1 MKNRSRIALLIV
13 ALFMLGTGTIT
24 AYQSL
29 SKTVAIVEDGKVT
42 QYETL
47 NNTVEDILKAQE
59 IVLGEKD
66 VVEPSLDTTIE
77 DGMKIVVERW
87 RPTVNVDVNGTTSTL
102 KTTALTVGELIEDR
116 HIKIDEHSTITPAL
130 DTPVEDGFN
139 VEVKTREVSIEIVQ
153 EEIPF
158 EVKVEETANLAP
170 GEQKVIT
177 EGVNGLAEKTVEIV
191 RFGGEVQSE
200 TIKQEITL
208 TEPQTKVVKEGKK
221 NVIKDS
227 ATGKTYEYTKA
238 LTLEATAYTDIDG
251 DKWAGITASGRPTFV
266 GMVAV
271 DPKVIPL
278 GTILYVEDYGIA
290 IAGDTGGAIKGHDID
305 LFMNTRSEARSFGR
319 RDKQVYVLKDQNI
332 DVQAE
337 RKNY

>member
-59 IVLGEKD
+59 IVLGDKD

-87 RPTVNVDVNGTTSTL
+87 KPTVSVDINGNVSTF
-102 KTTALTVGELIEDR
+102 KTTALTVGELIENR

-130 DTPVEDGFN
+130 DTPVEDGLN
-139 VEVKTREVSIEIVQ
+139 VEVQTREVSIEILQ

-158 EVKVEETANLAP
+158 AVEVEETANLAP

-177 EGVNGLAEKTVEIV
+177 EGANGLKEKTVEIV

-200 TIKQEITL
+200 TIKEEIIL

-251 DKWAGITASGRPTFV
+251 DKWAGITASGSPTFV
-266 GMVAV
+266 GMAAV

-278 GTILYVEDYGIA
+278 GTVLYVEGYGIA

-305 LFMNTRSEARSFGR
+305 LFFNTRSEAKTFGR
-319 RDKQVYVLKDQNI
+319 RDKEVYILKDQEI
-332 DVQAE
+332 DVRAE

>member
-102 KTTALTVGELIEDR
+102 KTTALTVGELIENR
-116 HIKIDEHSTITPAL
+116 LSLIHI
-130 DTPVEDGFN
+130 
-139 VEVKTREVSIEIVQ
+139 
-153 EEIPF
+153 
-158 EVKVEETANLAP
+158 
-170 GEQKVIT
+170 
-177 EGVNGLAEKTVEIV
+177 
-191 RFGGEVQSE
+191 
-200 TIKQEITL
+200 
-208 TEPQTKVVKEGKK
+208 
-221 NVIKDS
+221 
-227 ATGKTYEYTKA
+227 
-238 LTLEATAYTDIDG
+238 
-251 DKWAGITASGRPTFV
+251 
-266 GMVAV
+266 
-271 DPKVIPL
+271 
-278 GTILYVEDYGIA
+278 
-290 IAGDTGGAIKGHDID
+290 
-305 LFMNTRSEARSFGR
+305 
-319 RDKQVYVLKDQNI
+319 
-332 DVQAE
+332 
-337 RKNY
+337 

>member
-59 IVLGEKD
+59 IVLGGKD
-66 VVEPSLDTTIE
+66 EVEPSLDTTIE
-77 DGMKIVVERW
+77 DGMKIVIERW
-87 RPTVNVDVNGTTSTL
+87 KPTVSIDINGTTSTF

-116 HIKIDEHSTITPAL
+116 QIKLDQDSEVTPAL
-130 DTPVEDGFN
+130 DAAIEDGLTIN
-139 VEVKTREVSIEIVQ
+139 IKTKQVAIEVIQ
-153 EEIPF
+153 EEIPY
-158 EVKVEETANLAP
+158 ETQVEETANLEP
-170 GEQKVIT
+170 GVQKVIT
-177 EGVNGLAEKTVEIV
+177 EGVNGLKEKTVEIV

-200 TIKQEITL
+200 TVKEEVVII
-208 TEPQTKVVKEGKK
+208 EPQTKVVKQGKK
-221 NVIKDS
+221 NIIKDS

-238 LTLEATAYTDIDG
+238 LTLEATAYTDVDG
-251 DKWAGITASGRPTFV
+251 DKWAGITATGRPTFV

-278 GTILYVEDYGIA
+278 DTILYVEGYGIA

-305 LFMNTRSEARSFGR
+305 LFFNTRSEAREFGR
-319 RDKQVYVLKDQNI
+319 RDKRVYILKDQDI
-332 DVQAE
+332 DVRSE

>member
-66 VVEPSLDTTIE
+66 VVEPSLDATIE
-77 DGMKIVVERW
+77 DGMKIVVTRF
-87 RPTVNVDVNGTTSTL
+87 RPTVNVDVNGTISTF
-102 KTTALTVGELIEDR
+102 KTTALTVGELIENR
-116 HIKIDEHSTITPAL
+116 HIKLDEHSIVTPAL
-130 DTPVEDGFN
+130 DADIEDGLDIT
-139 VEVKTREVSIEIVQ
+139 VKTQEVSIEVLQ
-153 EEIPF
+153 EEIPY
-158 EVKVEETANLAP
+158 ETQVEETANLEP
-170 GEQKVIT
+170 GEQKLIT
-177 EGVNGLAEKTVEIV
+177 EGINGLKEKTVEIV
-191 RFGGEVQSE
+191 RFGGKVQSE
-200 TIKQEITL
+200 TVKEEVIIN
-208 TEPQTKVVKEGKK
+208 EPQTKVVKQGKK

-227 ATGKTYEYTKA
+227 ATGKTYEYTKT
-238 LTLEATAYTDIDG
+238 LTLEATAYTDVDG
-251 DKWAGITASGRPTFV
+251 DKWAGITATGRPTFV

-278 GTILYVEDYGIA
+278 DTILYVEGYGIA

-305 LFMNTRSEARSFGR
+305 LFMNTHSEARQFGR
-319 RDKQVYVLKDQNI
+319 RDKKVYILKDQ
-332 DVQAE
+332 DVNVREE